1 MRKLCLLLPLL
12 AFFGFKALAA
22 ETPVLKIE
30 GGQIQ
35 GVTCDNPDVYVYKGI
50 PFKAGLYALY
60 VIIAIAGYRKWR
72 SVAKEVKSEK

>member
-1 MRKLCLLLPLL
+1 MRKLWLLLPLL

-50 PFKAGLYALY
+50 
-60 VIIAIAGYRKWR
+60 V
-72 SVAKEVKSEK
+72 